1 MKFDEMARKDFPRLI
16 SYFGPKT
23 IRNAVLQDEE
33 VPDYVKY
40 MVVQM
45 YDKMMLY
52 MTVLALAMLLI
63 GFFTGMLYEHRV
75 AISAVP

>member
-1 MKFDEMARKDFPRLI
+1 MKLEEMARKDFPRLI

-23 IRNAVLQDEE
+23 IRNAVLQDDD

-40 MVVQM
+40 MDVQM
-45 YDKMMLY
+45 YDRMMLN
-52 MTVLALAMLLI
+52 MILLALAMLVI
-63 GFFTGMLYEHRV
+63 GFFIGMLYEHRV